1 MVKTLWHEI
10 GHNRQTGLAAR
21 TYVAGSANEILLETT
36 NEFIALRTY
45 PQFLRSIGGGEAE
58 HLSEVRALSGYVG
71 YVDRL
76 ERVMT
81 AVGLTLAGCS
91 APSKKNTEPLKKQLL
106 PYRAKGHERINA

>member
-45 PQFLRSIGGGEAE
+45 PQFLRSIGGGRSGAPGR
-58 HLSEVRALSGYVG
+58 SESLVGVR
-71 YVDRL
+71 
-76 ERVMT
+76 
-81 AVGLTLAGCS
+81 
-91 APSKKNTEPLKKQLL
+91 
-106 PYRAKGHERINA
+106 RIC